1 MRSILTTISILV
13 STLSYSQV
21 VYDHSDFYEIV
32 KVGYDTLYKAD
43 GSIKQIGKVSY
54 NSNVERHGEWLIW
67 DNNSVLR
74 AKMVYEEGIR
84 KGEWKVYDQHGHL
97 INSKDYN

>member
-1 MRSILTTISILV
+1 MKRTIIPLILFTSMV
-13 STLSYSQV
+13 YSQ
-21 VYDHSDFYEIV
+21 STKI
-32 KVGYDTLYKAD
+32 DTVFNSN
-43 GSIKQIGKVSY
+43 GTIKQIGQISF
-54 NSNVERHGEWLIW
+54 NSKGEKHGAWLIW

-74 AKMVYEEGIR
+74 AKMVYEDGIR